1 MQTIYKAGHIVNKR
15 KKLEN
20 IGKDIIKKFNLS
32 WLYDCDL
39 MIDQKN
45 NYKIIEINIR
55 TRGSKFV
62 SAEVRY
68 S

>member
-1 MQTIYKAGHIVNKR
+1 
-15 KKLEN
+15 
-20 IGKDIIKKFNLS
+20 
-32 WLYDCDL
+32 